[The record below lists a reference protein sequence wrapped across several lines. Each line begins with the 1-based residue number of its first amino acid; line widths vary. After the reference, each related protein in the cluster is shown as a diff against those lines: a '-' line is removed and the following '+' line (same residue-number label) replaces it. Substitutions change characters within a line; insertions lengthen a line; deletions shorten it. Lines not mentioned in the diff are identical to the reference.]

1 MTGPACAGKFD
12 LFERADQGDRQAQA
26 EALTLCRE
34 RCPVLAACLEVT
46 LRFEKAQNTGA
57 IFFIAGGMTPTARAA
72 LLGLHLRRH
81 DRHPKK
87 ATTSSGTTGA
97 RVHHE
102 GSYDDWTPDA

>member
-1 MTGPACAGKFD
+1 MTGPACADKFA
-12 LFERADQGDRQAQA
+12 LFERADTGDRQAQH

-34 RCPVLAACLEVT
+34 QCPVLTECLEAT

-87 ATTSSGTTGA
+87 ATT
-97 RVHHE
+97 
-102 GSYDDWTPDA
+102 DA